1 MKARND
7 YEETGFDVFI
17 SGYSFSSKRLF
28 WWNDEEPRADAPS
41 MFVKVE
47 GCGTFDIVYDR
58 DTKVMYAVSP
68 SDHNFGNVTMLV
80 NADGT
85 PKVWARR

>member
-1 MKARND
+1 M
-7 YEETGFDVFI
+7 
-17 SGYSFSSKRLF
+17 KRLVLMF
-28 WWNDEEPRADAPS
+28 LLVVTVLAASGCSYGMDEEPRADAPS

-47 GCGTFDIVYDR
+47 DCGTFNIVYDR
-58 DTKVMYAVSP
+58 DTKVMYTVSS
-68 SDHNFGNVTMLV
+68 SDYNFGNVTMLV

>member
-1 MKARND
+1 M
-7 YEETGFDVFI
+7 
-17 SGYSFSSKRLF
+17 KRLVLMF
-28 WWNDEEPRADAPS
+28 LLVVTVLAASGCSGGMDEEPRADAPS

>member
-1 MKARND
+1 M
-7 YEETGFDVFI
+7 
-17 SGYSFSSKRLF
+17 KRLVLMF
-28 WWNDEEPRADAPS
+28 LLVVTILAASGCSYGMDEEPRADAPS

-47 GCGTFDIVYDR
+47 GCGAFNIVYDR
-58 DTKVMYAVSP
+58 DTKVMYAVSS

>member
-1 MKARND
+1 M
-7 YEETGFDVFI
+7 
-17 SGYSFSSKRLF
+17 KRLVLMF
-28 WWNDEEPRADAPS
+28 LLVVTVLAASGCYYEMDEEPRADAPS

-47 GCGTFDIVYDR
+47 DCGTFNIVYDR

>member
-1 MKARND
+1 M
-7 YEETGFDVFI
+7 
-17 SGYSFSSKRLF
+17 KRLVLMF
-28 WWNDEEPRADAPS
+28 LLVVTVLAASGCYYEMDEEPRADAPS

-47 GCGTFDIVYDR
+47 DCGTFNIVYDR

-68 SDHNFGNVTMLV
+68 SDHTFGNVTMLV

>member
-1 MKARND
+1 M
-7 YEETGFDVFI
+7 
-17 SGYSFSSKRLF
+17 KRLVLRF
-28 WWNDEEPRADAPS
+28 LLVVTVLAASGCYYEMDEEPRADAPS

-47 GCGTFDIVYDR
+47 DCGTFNIVYDR

>member
-1 MKARND
+1 M
-7 YEETGFDVFI
+7 
-17 SGYSFSSKRLF
+17 KRLVLMF
-28 WWNDEEPRADAPS
+28 LLVVTVLAASGCSGGMDEEPRADAPS

-47 GCGTFDIVYDR
+47 GCGTFNIVYDR
-58 DTKVMYAVSP
+58 DTKVMYAVSS
-68 SDHNFGNVTMLV
+68 SDHFGNVTMLV

>member
-1 MKARND
+1 M
-7 YEETGFDVFI
+7 
-17 SGYSFSSKRLF
+17 KRLVLMF
-28 WWNDEEPRADAPS
+28 LLAVTVLAASGCYYEMDEEPRADAPS

-47 GCGTFDIVYDR
+47 DCGTFNIVYDR
-58 DTKVMYAVSP
+58 DTKVMYTVSS
-68 SDHNFGNVTMLV
+68 SDYNFGNVTMLV

>member
-1 MKARND
+1 M
-7 YEETGFDVFI
+7 
-17 SGYSFSSKRLF
+17 KRLVLMF
-28 WWNDEEPRADAPS
+28 LLVVTILAASGCSYGMDEEPRADAPS